1 MVSNGVNI
9 LCFLPKK
16 VVANLSKS
24 AFTYLLLK
32 KGVGNMKKGKK
43 NTLMHVITYADY
55 FFFRKNKLSLIL
67 SRAFAEIVK
76 ILAVIS

>member
-1 MVSNGVNI
+1 M
-9 LCFLPKK
+9 
-16 VVANLSKS
+16 
-24 AFTYLLLK
+24 
-32 KGVGNMKKGKK
+32 

-55 FFFRKNKLSLIL
+55 FFFFRKNKLSLIL

>member
-1 MVSNGVNI
+1 M
-9 LCFLPKK
+9 
-16 VVANLSKS
+16 
-24 AFTYLLLK
+24 
-32 KGVGNMKKGKK
+32 

-55 FFFRKNKLSLIL
+55 YFFRKNKLSLIL